1 MTHLFACNVSLDWH
15 AIEIV
20 VGVLYFLCRDACA
33 CVWFF
38 FDYCEKAIEFQMS
51 GIKRENPDAAYLV
64 GTHWGVQH
72 GLARSYASKLTLS
85 PLLCLSFLCPMHGL
99 HEWP

>member
-1 MTHLFACNVSLDWH
+1 MIHLFANNVSLDWH

-20 VGVLYFLCRDACA
+20 VDVPYCLCRDACA

-38 FDYCEKAIEFQMS
+38 FDYCERAIEPLDLENS
-51 GIKRENPDAAYLV
+51 YVNPDIVYLV
-64 GTHWGVQH
+64 GTHCGVQH

-85 PLLCLSFLCPMHGL
+85 PLLCLSFLCPMQGL
-99 HEWP
+99 HE